1 MSNNL
6 PEERIFTLI
15 YEIRGHKVM
24 LDRDLAELYDVETRA
39 LKQAVRRNLD
49 RFPDDFMFEL
59 TASEWNQLKESL
71 RSQNVTLEDSQRGK
85 HSKYPP
91 FAFTEQG
98 VAMLSSVL
106 NSKQAISVNI
116 HIMRVFVK
124 VRSLTAGYSELL
136 EKIQALQ
143 DSDSAQSEAIDQ
155 LYRIFKELIEP
166 QQKDRKPIGYK
177 KQGDVWVLLTSYNGT
192 LLRW

>member
-1 MSNNL
+1 MSKHL

-15 YEIRGHKVM
+15 YEIRDNKVM
-24 LDRDLAELYDVETRA
+24 LDSDLADLYGVATKV
-39 LKQAVRRNLD
+39 LNQAVKRNPD
-49 RFPDDFMFEL
+49 RFPQDFMFQL
-59 TASEWNQLKESL
+59 SEKEWQNLK
-71 RSQNVTLEDSQRGK
+71 SQIVTSSSDG
-85 HSKYPP
+85 SKSKWGGRRTPP

-124 VRSLTAGYSELL
+124 VRSLAAGYSELL

-143 DSDSAQSEAIDQ
+143 DSDSAQNEAIDQ

-166 QQKDRKPIGYK
+166 EYKNRKRIGYK
-177 KQGDVWVLLTSYNGT
+177 K
-192 LLRW
+192 